1 MLPLRAEGTDV
12 AGAVVHEPVADH
24 LVLALEAF
32 AAFGAGAACYG
43 AVVWTVLAV
52 DVLVRAT
59 KAVVSEIVR
68 DTPRVQGF
76 VAYFRR
82 YCVWK
87 LPAVQSG
94 TSHLNGPNNMM
105 GGGGG

>member
-12 AGAVVHEPVADH
+12 ARAIVDEPVADH

-32 AAFGAGAACYG
+32 AAFGARTACYG

-52 DVLVRAT
+52 DVLVRAG
-59 KAVVSEIVR
+59 KAVVSDIVR
-68 DTPRVQGF
+68 DMPQGRGF

-94 TSHLNGPNNMM
+94 TSHLNGPSNMM